1 MVMKSIEDIKKIASE
16 IVISDEREMIIR
28 NENEKQWESI
38 RLRFRFDWRQNGSH
52 WFRQSM
58 GVSHGGF
65 DGQGLLFEDEGFVSA
80 ASFHATKNERGITA
94 TEYGCAAFYLSQVW
108 IHGEKLSHWLSRYYP
123 KQM

>member
-38 RLRFRFDWRQNGSH
+38 RLRFRFDWRQNGVIGFANQ
-52 WFRQSM
+52 WACLM
-58 GVSHGGF
+58 GDLMGKGYS
-65 DGQGLLFEDEGFVSA
+65 FEDEGFVSA